1 MHGLEFASRLN
12 TQYFGGRLAPVV
24 VDRLGVLPMDRD
36 DVRAFVERMCRSMWA
51 AGSPATDFSVLQA
64 EILAALISR
73 LLPGNWEGRV
83 PPITV
88 AERHRK
94 LDVLVSHTAA
104 AEGLP
109 RRFIDVACGF
119 PPLTTIDTAT
129 TLSDW
134 QIVGVD
140 RSLPAYLVHDGLG
153 NYAVYDPEGRAT
165 YFQPLVPSGDSWAT
179 LLTDWEGS
187 RRRFEALLAELLA
200 ERTRAGGGDHIEMN
214 GATLDVDP
222 VSAHSHDR
230 LRFVR
235 ADLAQADVP
244 PAGVVRCCNMLMYF
258 DRTFRREA
266 LTQLAALLEE
276 DGLLI
281 CGTDWVHTTEARYFT
296 FRKRNGHL
304 SDGEFAF
311 SLDNLAPVGVV
322 SWYTLHDDDLELE
335 MLVDLTRRLKSDR
348 EFIGRFMARSDALR
362 DEIALMPR
370 GPDGYYVPSL
380 PDLSAEDLWQRSARH
395 SETLA
400 REFGEAA
407 VSVLRA
413 QGLEARLNAAGHLAV
428 PVPAA

>member
-1 MHGLEFASRLN
+1 MHGLEFAARLN
-12 TQYFGGRLAPVV
+12 TQYFGGRLAPAVI
-24 VDRLGVLPMDRD
+24 DRLALLPMDRD
-36 DVRAFVERMCRSMWA
+36 DTRAFVERMCRSMCA

-88 AERHRK
+88 AERHIK
-94 LDVLVSHTAA
+94 LDALVGHTAA
-104 AEGLP
+104 AEGLS

-119 PPLTTIDTAT
+119 PPLTTLDTAT

-134 QIVGVD
+134 EVTGVD
-140 RSLPAYLVHDGLG
+140 RSLPAYLVHDGSG

-165 YFQPLVPSGDSWAT
+165 YFQPLVPSGESWAA

-187 RRRFEALLAELLA
+187 RRRFEALLVELLA
-200 ERTRAGGGDHIEMN
+200 ERARAGGGGRIEMN

-222 VSAHSHDR
+222 VSAHSDDR

-235 ADLAQADVP
+235 ADLAQANVP
-244 PAGVVRCCNMLMYF
+244 PAGVVRCCNMLLYF
-258 DRTFRREA
+258 DRAFRREA

-281 CGTDWVHTTEARYFT
+281 CGTDWVYTTEARYFT

-311 SLDNLAPVGVV
+311 SLDNVAPVGIVP
-322 SWYTLHDDDLELE
+322 WYTLHDDDVEIE
-335 MLVDLTRRLKSDR
+335 MLVDMTRRLRADR
-348 EFIGRFMARSDALR
+348 GFIGRFMARSDALR
-362 DEIALMPR
+362 ADMALMPR
-370 GPDGYYVPSL
+370 GPDGYYVT
-380 PDLSAEDLWQRSARH
+380 DLADMSQADLWQRSARH

-400 REFGEAA
+400 REFGDAA
-407 VSVLRA
+407 VGVLRA
-413 QGLEARLNAAGHLAV
+413 QGLEARLNAVGHV
-428 PVPAA
+428 TIRVPAG